1 MQARTAEMDK
11 LTSEHEVQVK
21 SLQDRAKEQI
31 DRLLKDK
38 KEAAGNH
45 EVQLAQAMR
54 DQQERK
60 EQLLQA
66 NALNEEMNEAIIS
79 STDKIGS
86 SFESLDKALLDALER
101 IKATQES
108 ALQEAQQMK
117 EEMRQLKEHQ
127 VTLKG
132 EHISEMGEMQKK
144 FKAQEEADEQ
154 RHIKALEQEYA
165 KGKSEGAASERA
177 QNEEKRKDH
186 DKRMNDHM
194 QETNN
199 AHLQKVQVCA
209 RFSRKRSQNGIS
221 VSVSICLLPRP
232 LLLSLQELEKQ
243 QTNFQQKIE
252 NLQAELAREINK
264 CRQIQQERE
273 NEKRQYDERAE
284 QDKVAKTDMRD
295 KLTSA
300 VDELKKE
307 NAGLKSEVFD
317 NLTAL
322 PPVSF
327 AAPSFAQL
335 ILLTMLMICP
345 RAPAQEIKEGHA
357 GARKNGQGSRKCQ
370 DRCRKG
376 SQRGEFASSEPDSPS
391 NPRPLL
397 LLALYPCM
405 MTLR

>member
-1 MQARTAEMDK
+1 MDK

-31 DRLLKDK
+31 NCLLKEK
-38 KEAAGNH
+38 KEAVDNH
-45 EVQLAQAMR
+45 ELQLAQAMR
-54 DQQERK
+54 DQKELK

-79 STDKIGS
+79 STDNIKS

-108 ALQEAQQMK
+108 ALQEAEQMK
-117 EEMRQLKEHQ
+117 EEMKQLKEHQ

-209 RFSRKRSQNGIS
+209 RFSRTRHQNG
-221 VSVSICLLPRP
+221 VLRLRFCLPASP
-232 LLLSLQELEKQ
+232 SL
-243 QTNFQQKIE
+243 TSFSPG
-252 NLQAELAREINK
+252 AREAADELSTGNREPTSRA
-264 CRQIQQERE
+264 CARDQQMPSDSARAGERE
-273 NEKRQYDERAE
+273 
-284 QDKVAKTDMRD
+284 T
-295 KLTSA
+295 A
-300 VDELKKE
+300 V
-307 NAGLKSEVFD
+307 
-317 NLTAL
+317 
-322 PPVSF
+322 
-327 AAPSFAQL
+327 
-335 ILLTMLMICP
+335 
-345 RAPAQEIKEGHA
+345 
-357 GARKNGQGSRKCQ
+357 
-370 DRCRKG
+370 
-376 SQRGEFASSEPDSPS
+376 
-391 NPRPLL
+391 
-397 LLALYPCM
+397 
-405 MTLR
+405 

>member
-144 FKAQEEADEQ
+144 FKAQQEADEQ

-199 AHLQKVQVCA
+199 AHLQTVQVCA
-209 RFSRKRSQNGIS
+209 RFSRTRHQNG
-221 VSVSICLLPRP
+221 VLRLRFCLPAFP
-232 LLLSLQELEKQ
+232 S
-243 QTNFQQKIE
+243 
-252 NLQAELAREINK
+252 
-264 CRQIQQERE
+264 
-273 NEKRQYDERAE
+273 
-284 QDKVAKTDMRD
+284 
-295 KLTSA
+295 LTSF
-300 VDELKKE
+300 
-307 NAGLKSEVFD
+307 S
-317 NLTAL
+317 
-322 PPVSF
+322 P
-327 AAPSFAQL
+327 
-335 ILLTMLMICP
+335 
-345 RAPAQEIKEGHA
+345 
-357 GARKNGQGSRKCQ
+357 GA
-370 DRCRKG
+370 
-376 SQRGEFASSEPDSPS
+376 
-391 NPRPLL
+391 
-397 LLALYPCM
+397 
-405 MTLR
+405 